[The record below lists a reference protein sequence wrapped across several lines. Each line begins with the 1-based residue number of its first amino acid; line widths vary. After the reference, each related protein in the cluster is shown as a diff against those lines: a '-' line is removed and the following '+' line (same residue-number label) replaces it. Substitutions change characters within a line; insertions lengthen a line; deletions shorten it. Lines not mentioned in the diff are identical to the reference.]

1 MARSSLWIQAV
12 GTCFASRG
20 YDNGVRAGIEKPMT
34 YSQTIA
40 LDAMGGDHG
49 PDVIVPG
56 AAQALAKIPG
66 TKFLFFGDEAKI
78 RPVLEKHSALFAV
91 STIIHTDKKIS
102 SSDKPSTAIRAS
114 KDSSMRLAIESV
126 QDGRA
131 DSVVSAGNTGALMA
145 LSKMILK
152 TLPGIERPAIASSF
166 PNAAGKTTLMLD
178 LGANLECDSEVLVQF
193 ALLGATYARVVMNI
207 QMPTVGL
214 LNVGTEDMKGHEEVR
229 GAAAILSHVKFQGK
243 YHGFI
248 EGNDITKGTVDVV
261 VTDGFTG
268 NVALKTAEGVGKLTS
283 QFLKEAFKSS
293 PLAMLGYLL
302 ASGAMNRLK
311 AKLNPS
317 KYNGGMFLGLN
328 GVAVKS
334 HGSSDID
341 GTENAILVAANLVHN
356 GFNKRVA
363 AEIAQVMAQAH
374 DAKTATEST
383 TAQ

>member
-1 MARSSLWIQAV
+1 
-12 GTCFASRG
+12 
-20 YDNGVRAGIEKPMT
+20 MT
-34 YSQTIA
+34 YNQTIA
-40 LDAMGGDHG
+40 LDAMGGDYG
-49 PDVIVPG
+49 PDVVVPG
-56 AAQALAKIPG
+56 AAQALLKIPG
-66 TKFLFFGDEAKI
+66 TKFLFFGDQVKIDAALAK
-78 RPVLEKHSALFAV
+78 HAALKAV
-91 STIIHTDKKIS
+91 SQIIHTDKKIA
-102 SSDKPSTAIRAS
+102 SSDKPSTAIRNS
-114 KDSSMRLAIESV
+114 KDSSMRLAIEAV
-126 QDGRA
+126 KEGRA

-152 TLPGIERPAIASSF
+152 TLPGIDRPAIASVMPTATGS
-166 PNAAGKTTLMLD
+166 TVMLD
-178 LGANLECDSEVLVQF
+178 LGANLECDADVLVQF
-193 ALLGATYARVVMNI
+193 ALLGAVYARVVRNI
-207 QMPTVGL
+207 QTPTVGL

-229 GAAAILSHVKFQGK
+229 GAAAILSTVKFHGK

-302 ASGAMNRLK
+302 ASGAMATLK
-311 AKLNPS
+311 SKLNPS
-317 KYNGGMFLGLN
+317 KYNGGMFLGLD

-341 GTENAILVAANLVHN
+341 GTANAIFVAANLVHN

-363 AEIAQVMAQAH
+363 AEIAEVMAQAH
-374 DAKTATEST
+374 PAEIPSESVSP
-383 TAQ
+383 